1 MPDDDRPQTAATQ
14 PTQERDVMDQ
24 LKLAGAIVAS
34 IALALFFLQ
43 NLQEVEI
50 NFLWFDWNTQMI
62 WALVVSAVLGGVGVF
77 LSMWF
82 GQRQAQ
88 RRKERK
94 G

>member
-1 MPDDDRPQTAATQ
+1 MPDDERPQTAPTQ
-14 PTQERDVMDQ
+14 PPEERDLMDQ
-24 LKLAGAIVAS
+24 LKLAGAILAS

-43 NLQEVEI
+43 NLQEAEI
-50 NFLWFDWNTQMI
+50 HFLGFDWNTRMI
-62 WALVVSAVLGGVGVF
+62 WALIASAILGGIGVF
-77 LSMWF
+77 LATWF